1 MSQRKRKK
9 VYPRIERE
17 PSGLESMN
25 LPATM
30 YLLVGDC
37 FAIHYADSVVG
48 SVYYV
53 VVESDMHFVKARP
66 AIMAGDDYKADDNAL
81 PVLFRQN
88 VVRGSAVLVSRYF
101 KPEKLTKADKHAK
114 QAIVTVKAKRRE
126 VRPCVYSAASYRQA
140 SEAPC
145 DTCRYADHVC
155 PADAAF
161 PHEEDVK
168 PKCAYSAA

>member
-17 PSGLESMN
+17 PAGLESMN
-25 LPATM
+25 LPAAM
-30 YLLVGDC
+30 FLLVGDC
-37 FAIHYADSVVG
+37 FAVHYSDNVIG
-48 SVYYV
+48 TVYYC
-53 VVESDMHFVKARP
+53 VVEADMHFVKALP
-66 AIMAGDDYKADDNAL
+66 AIMAGEEWQADKNAL
-81 PVLFRQN
+81 TVLFRQN
-88 VVRGSAVLVSRYF
+88 VVRGSSVLVSRYH

-140 SEAPC
+140 VEAPC
-145 DTCRYADHVC
+145 ETCIYADVIC
-155 PADAAF
+155 PADPAF
-161 PHEEDVK
+161 PHDEDVL